1 MIKVS
6 IVLIAKFIDQ
16 KDFVLNVV
24 AIARKE
30 GEFKVISLLMAPG
43 LHTMRLSEAAHIEGR
58 HSENHRMSPFYIIGT
73 SISLP
78 IANNITNKGKK
89 P

>member
-30 GEFKVISLLMAPG
+30 GGFKVISLLMATG
-43 LHTMRLSEAAHIEGR
+43 LHIMRISEEEKLQKAFSLSL
-58 HSENHRMSPFYIIGT
+58 
-73 SISLP
+73 LP
-78 IANNITNKGKK
+78 NLDDK
-89 P
+89 

>member
-24 AIARKE
+24 AITRKV

-43 LHTMRLSEAAHIEGR
+43 LHTKSYRKFV
-58 HSENHRMSPFYIIGT
+58 NNKYFYYR
-73 SISLP
+73 SL
-78 IANNITNKGKK
+78 KYQ
-89 P
+89 

>member
-43 LHTMRLSEAAHIEGR
+43 LHTMSYRKQIDEWGFVSRKRGR
-58 HSENHRMSPFYIIGT
+58 PKAKCVRCFAF
-73 SISLP
+73 LF
-78 IANNITNKGKK
+78 
-89 P
+89 

>member
-24 AIARKE
+24 AITRKE

-43 LHTMRLSEAAHIEGR
+43 LHTNELSEV
-58 HSENHRMSPFYIIGT
+58 
-73 SISLP
+73 L
-78 IANNITNKGKK
+78 KL
-89 P
+89 

>member
-30 GEFKVISLLMAPG
+30 WEFKVISLLMAPG
-43 LHTMRLSEAAHIEGR
+43 LHTMKLSEVVETLTTKQK
-58 HSENHRMSPFYIIGT
+58 ED
-73 SISLP
+73 
-78 IANNITNKGKK
+78 KC
-89 P
+89 

>member
-16 KDFVLNVV
+16 KDFVLNFV

-30 GEFKVISLLMAPG
+30 GGFKVISLLMATG
-43 LHTMRLSEAAHIEGR
+43 LHIIRLSEVA
-58 HSENHRMSPFYIIGT
+58 
-73 SISLP
+73 
-78 IANNITNKGKK
+78 
-89 P
+89 

>member
-24 AIARKE
+24 AITRKV

-43 LHTMRLSEAAHIEGR
+43 LHTMKLSEASRVEWVISKNPYLGK
-58 HSENHRMSPFYIIGT
+58 IIK
-73 SISLP
+73 ISLYYFYG
-78 IANNITNKGKK
+78 IVKTIT
-89 P
+89 

>member
-1 MIKVS
+1 
-6 IVLIAKFIDQ
+6 
-16 KDFVLNVV
+16 
-24 AIARKE
+24 
-30 GEFKVISLLMAPG
+30 MATG
-43 LHTMRLSEAAHIEGR
+43 LHIMNLSEAAHIEGR

>member
-24 AIARKE
+24 AITRKE
-30 GEFKVISLLMAPG
+30 GEFKVISLLMATS
-43 LHTMRLSEAAHIEGR
+43 LHIMNLSKAIQ
-58 HSENHRMSPFYIIGT
+58 I
-73 SISLP
+73 
-78 IANNITNKGKK
+78 
-89 P
+89 